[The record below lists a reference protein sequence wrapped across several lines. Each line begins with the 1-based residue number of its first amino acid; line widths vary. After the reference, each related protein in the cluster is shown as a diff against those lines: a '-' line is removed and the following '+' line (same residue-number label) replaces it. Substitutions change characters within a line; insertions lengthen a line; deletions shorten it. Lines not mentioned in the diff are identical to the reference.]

1 MTAMHSCRHEVVVV
15 GSRCAGAATALL
27 VARAGH
33 DVVLVDRAPQL
44 TDTLSTHGLARGG
57 VVQLSRWGLLDAVLA
72 TGAPPSRQVT
82 FGIDGTLTVVPIK
95 NRAGVDMLLAP
106 RRHILD
112 ALLTDAARDAGAQV
126 RHGLQAT
133 GVLRDSSGR
142 VTGITTR
149 DRHGASAELTAR
161 YVVGAD
167 GLRSSIAQFVGADI
181 IESFTSD
188 VAVYYAY
195 VASPDWNGYEFHL
208 APSSFAGVF
217 PTHDGQACVWLCRPT
232 PLLEPVRQAGAR
244 RASALLTEM
253 SLAAPTVAERAGAG
267 RVASP
272 VRGAAR
278 MPNFVRRS
286 AGPGWALVG
295 DSGYHRDPITGHGIT
310 DAFRDAELLATAL
323 SQALCDPS
331 GEDAALAD
339 YERTRAVAL
348 RETFDLTRALTA
360 FPPPH
365 HFEAL
370 QIQLSKALDREA
382 LMLASLPAPPGTD
395 RAAVAA

>member
-1 MTAMHSCRHEVVVV
+1 MTTRHSGRHEVVVV

-27 VARAGH
+27 LTRAGH

-82 FGIDGTLTVVPIK
+82 FGIDGTLTVLPIK

-112 ALLTDAARDAGAQV
+112 ALLTDAARRAGAQV

-149 DRHGASAELTAR
+149 DRHGASAELTGR

-167 GLRSSIAQFVGADI
+167 GLRSSIAQFVGTDI

-188 VAVYYAY
+188 AAVYYAY
-195 VASPDWNGYEFHL
+195 VASPDWNGYEFHV

-232 PLLEPVRQAGAR
+232 PLLEPVRQAGAG
-244 RASALLTEM
+244 RASALLAEM
-253 SLAAPTVAERAGAG
+253 SVAAPTVAERARAG

-278 MPNFVRRS
+278 MPNFVRHS

-323 SQALCDPS
+323 SQALRDPA
-331 GEDAALAD
+331 GEYATLAD
-339 YERTRAVAL
+339 YERTRAAAL

-360 FPPPH
+360 FPPPR

-382 LMLASLPAPPGTD
+382 FMLASLPAPPGTD
-395 RAAVAA
+395 RAAAAA